1 MFRKNTILLRIL
13 GLVLALSLYSY
24 YVQEL
29 LVCWLF
35 FSLAFA
41 SLVLVILGAVVV
53 WYAGNYII
61 HWASMAVRTSPTV
74 VLGPPELHLKRIS
87 AAGNLK

>member
-1 MFRKNTILLRIL
+1 LFRKNTILLRIL
-13 GLVLALSLYSY
+13 GLLLALSLYSY
-24 YVQEL
+24 HAQEL

-53 WYAGNYII
+53 WYAGNHVI
-61 HWASMAVRTSPTV
+61 HWASMATRATPTV
-74 VLGPPELHLKRIS
+74 VLGPAELHLKRIS
-87 AAGNLK
+87 GAGNLK